1 MEASELKA
9 VLDAHALWLQ
19 GKGGERANLR
29 SADLQGANLQGANL
43 RHANL
48 QDANL
53 QGANLR
59 SAGLYGADLRSASL
73 QGANLQGANLRSAGL
88 YGADL
93 QGANLRSADLR
104 SADLRS
110 ADLRSADL
118 RSADLRGTGILRVY
132 VQGYE
137 ATAYPDGRA
146 VFGCESHTFEE
157 WEGLHHTL
165 AQRWAPGDVEK
176 MAEVTRAFVE
186 LAKAT
191 RELAEGWTEE

>member
-29 SADLQGANLQGANL
+29 SADLQGANL
-43 RHANL
+43 RS
-48 QDANL
+48 
-53 QGANLR
+53 ANLR
-59 SAGLYGADLRSASL
+59 SADL
-73 QGANLQGANLRSAGL
+73 Q
-88 YGADL
+88 GADL
-93 QGANLRSADLR
+93 QGANLRSAG
-104 SADLRS
+104 
-110 ADLRSADL
+110 
-118 RSADLRGTGILRVY
+118 LRGTGILRVY